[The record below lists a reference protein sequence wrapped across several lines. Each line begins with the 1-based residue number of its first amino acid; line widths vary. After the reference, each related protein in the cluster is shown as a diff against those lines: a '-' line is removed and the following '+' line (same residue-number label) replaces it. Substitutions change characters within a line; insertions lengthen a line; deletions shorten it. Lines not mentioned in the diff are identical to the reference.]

1 MMMAE
6 TFNNLWGRTVSSL
19 FLTWVP
25 IGGANCRQIRIIDY
39 YHPGGSSGG
48 ESALLAL
55 RGSFIGV
62 GTDIGGSI
70 RIPAAFTN
78 LYSLRP
84 TFGRFPTY
92 GMHICTCR
100 SRSYQLCQR
109 FPPSTTVLMVGPL
122 GHSPRDLKLYSK
134 TIVDTKPW
142 LLDPKAIPLPWRP
155 IELPSQLSFAIIKSN
170 NIVNP
175 LPPISRALTITIEKL
190 KQAGHEIIEWRLN
203 DQTEVGIL
211 TVHPLDP

>member
-1 MMMAE
+1 
-6 TFNNLWGRTVSSL
+6 
-19 FLTWVP
+19 
-25 IGGANCRQIRIIDY
+25 
-39 YHPGGSSGG
+39 
-48 ESALLAL
+48 
-55 RGSFIGV
+55 
-62 GTDIGGSI
+62 
-70 RIPAAFTN
+70 
-78 LYSLRP
+78 
-84 TFGRFPTY
+84 
-92 GMHICTCR
+92 
-100 SRSYQLCQR
+100 
-109 FPPSTTVLMVGPL
+109 MVGPL